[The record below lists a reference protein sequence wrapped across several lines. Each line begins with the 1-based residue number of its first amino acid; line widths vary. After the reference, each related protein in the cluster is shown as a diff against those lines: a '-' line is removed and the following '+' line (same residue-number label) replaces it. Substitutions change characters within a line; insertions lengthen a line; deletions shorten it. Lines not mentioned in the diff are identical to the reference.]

1 MPNVIDFMIYKEY
14 GELAEPMSFHQ
25 HLEDVAIEYP
35 DSFIEDVVMVA
46 AYRSRQ

>member
-1 MPNVIDFMIYKEY
+1 MPRVIDFTIFKEY
-14 GELAEPMSFHQ
+14 GEIAEPMSFHQ

-35 DSFIEDVVMVA
+35 DASIEDGAMVA